1 MITAGA
7 LSARTNAVIPPLSPP
22 SCLYFSP
29 VWSVFIIN
37 GFLAYPIVSLPA
49 HVYVAHHTGL
59 HVQFMIRL
67 CVWETCHV
75 LESSFYSGCH
85 FTTVH
90 LAVSGKC
97 SIHEAVY
104 TSIFRP
110 MALLRTL
117 EFR

>member
-67 CVWETCHV
+67 
-75 LESSFYSGCH
+75 
-85 FTTVH
+85 
-90 LAVSGKC
+90 
-97 SIHEAVY
+97 
-104 TSIFRP
+104 
-110 MALLRTL
+110 
-117 EFR
+117 